1 MHNGCSI
8 VTIRDT
14 STYNFAF
21 KFLPASARAQ
31 HQA

>member
-21 KFLPASARAQ
+21 KFLPASAAQ